1 MKKYITTFTILFL
14 TLFAFV
20 SCDTDATNGILSEI
34 VNSETEE
41 DFELIAVSANDNA
54 SIIYSVEDDGI
65 YLYQSDTT
73 SLERTLILDTSDY
86 LNVLYLY
93 LDYTNNRL
101 WFDYYDLIDSTTY
114 LAYLNTNDF
123 TQDPTTVS
131 YNGTFIEITSNG
143 YVIAKDTSTYYAF
156 DLDGYTSGTVSA
168 SVGETFG
175 SSTDSLD
182 DTIVVDDDTIIV
194 QTVEIIDEDDDK
206 NEFTFYIYDGKT
218 PIYTGSTTLD
228 YKVVAAVEET
238 AGSGKYFF
246 VTSDASL
253 YSYDINALSDKLT
266 QLFENDDDDYY
277 FNMESQKMFVN
288 GQYIVVFD
296 EDLYVLCYDID
307 ESDYAELDADD
318 LYLSEGFA
326 NTLSSTSDIVGIFP
340 VDNDSNN
347 FLDDNPNKYA
357 YYCYVATN
365 ENGYYFV
372 GMDTQALS
380 DDDSDYSESES
391 LSFTLVTE

>member
-1 MKKYITTFTILFL
+1 MKKYFTIFTVLFI

-41 DFELIAVSANDNA
+41 DFELIAVSANDDA

-65 YLYQSDTT
+65 YQSDTT

-86 LNVLYLY
+86 LNVFYLY
-93 LDYTNNRL
+93 LDENNSRL
-101 WFDYYDLIDSTTY
+101 WFNYYDLDDSTTY
-114 LAYLNTNDF
+114 LAYMDPNDSAI
-123 TQDPTTVS
+123 DPTTVS
-131 YNGTFIEITSNG
+131 YDGTFIEITSNG
-143 YVIAKDTSTYYAF
+143 YVIAKDDNDYYAF
-156 DLDGYTSGTVSA
+156 DLDGYSIGDTVSA
-168 SVGETFG
+168 DVTFG
-175 SSTDSLD
+175 SSSDSLD

-194 QTVEIIDEDDDK
+194 QTVEIIDEDDDE
-206 NEFTFYIYDGKT
+206 NEFTFYIYDGT
-218 PIYTGSTTLD
+218 DDFTGSETLD
-228 YKVVAAVEET
+228 YKVIAAVDDT
-238 AGSGKYFF
+238 DDSGNYFF

-253 YSYDINALSDKLT
+253 YSYETTTETLDQI
-266 QLFENDDDDYY
+266 FENDDDDYY

-296 EDLYVLCYDID
+296 EDLYVLCYDIELD
-307 ESDYAELDADD
+307 ESDYSDLDADD

-326 NTLSSTSDIVGIFP
+326 NTLSSTSDIVGIFS
-340 VDNDSNN
+340 VDDDDNDY
-347 FLDDNPNKYA
+347 LDDDYT
-357 YYCYVATN
+357 YYFYVATN

-372 GMDTQALS
+372 GMKDDALS

>member
-1 MKKYITTFTILFL
+1 MKKYFTIFTVLFI
-14 TLFAFV
+14 TLFAFI

-41 DFELIAVSANDNA
+41 DFELIAVSANDDA

-65 YLYQSDTT
+65 YQSDTT

-86 LNVLYLY
+86 LNVFYLY
-93 LDYTNNRL
+93 LDDTNDRL
-101 WFDYYDLIDSTTY
+101 WFNYYDLDDSTTY
-114 LAYLNTNDF
+114 LAYMDPSDSAT
-123 TQDPTTVS
+123 DPTTVS
-131 YNGTFIEITSNG
+131 YDGTFIEITSNG
-143 YVIAKDTSTYYAF
+143 YVIGKDTTYYASS
-156 DLDGYTSGTVSA
+156 LDDYDDSGSISA
-168 SVGETFG
+168 DITFG
-175 SSTDSLD
+175 SSSDSLD

-194 QTVEIIDEDDDK
+194 QTVEIIDEDDDE
-206 NEFTFYIYDGKT
+206 NEFTFYIYDGNGT
-218 PIYTGSTTLD
+218 TISTGSTTLD
-228 YKVVAAVEET
+228 YKVIAAVEDT
-238 AGSGKYFF
+238 DDSGKYFF
-246 VTSDASL
+246 VTSDASF
-253 YSYDINALSDKLT
+253 YSYDINSSSDKLN

-307 ESDYAELDADD
+307 ESDYSDLDADD

-326 NTLSSTSDIVGIFP
+326 NTLSSTSDIVGIFA
-340 VDNDSNN
+340 VDDDDNDY
-347 FLDDNPNKYA
+347 LDDDDDYDF
-357 YYCYVATN
+357 YCYVATN

-372 GMDTQALS
+372 GMKEDALS

>member
-41 DFELIAVSANDNA
+41 DFELIAVSAKDDA

-65 YLYQSDTT
+65 YQSDTT

-86 LNVLYLY
+86 LNVFYLY
-93 LDYTNNRL
+93 LDETNSRL
-101 WFDYYDLIDSTTY
+101 WFDYYDLDDSKTY
-114 LAYLNTNDF
+114 LAYLDTTDF
-123 TQDPTTVS
+123 TQAPTKVS
-131 YNGTFIEITSNG
+131 YDGTFIEITSNG
-143 YVIAKDTSTYYAF
+143 YVLAKDTSNYYAF
-156 DLDGYTSGTVSA
+156 DLDGYTSGNTVSA
-168 SVGETFG
+168 EETFG
-175 SSTDSLD
+175 SSSDSLD
-182 DTIVVDDDTIIV
+182 GTIVVDDDTIIV

-206 NEFTFYIYDGKT
+206 NEFTFYIYDGIT
-218 PIYTGSTTLD
+218 IGSETLD
-228 YKVVAAVEET
+228 YKVVAAVDDT
-238 AGSGKYFF
+238 SDSGKYFF

-253 YSYDINALSDKLT
+253 YSYNTSGSGTLNQI
-266 QLFENDDDDYY
+266 FENDDDDYY

-288 GQYIVVFD
+288 NQYIVVFD
-296 EDLYVLCYDID
+296 EDLYVLCYDIE
-307 ESDYAELDADD
+307 ESDYSDIDADD

-326 NTLSSTSDIVGIFP
+326 NTLSSTSDIVGIFT
-340 VDNDSNN
+340 VADDNNDY
-347 FLDDNPNKYA
+347 LDDDYSD
-357 YYCYVATN
+357 YFYVATN

>member
-41 DFELIAVSANDNA
+41 EFELIAVSADDDA
-54 SIIYSVEDDGI
+54 SIIYSIEDDGI
-65 YLYQSDTT
+65 YQSDTT

-86 LNVLYLY
+86 LNAFYLY
-93 LDYTNNRL
+93 LDDTKNRL
-101 WFDYYDLIDSTTY
+101 WFDYYDLDDSTTY
-114 LAYLNTNDF
+114 LAYLDTTDF
-123 TQDPTTVS
+123 TQDATTVD
-131 YNGTFIEITSNG
+131 YPGTFIEITSNG
-143 YVIAKDTSTYYAF
+143 YVIGKDSTYYASS
-156 DLDGYTSGTVSA
+156 LDSYNSGTISA
-168 SVGETFG
+168 DATFG
-175 SSTDSLD
+175 SSSDSLD

-194 QTVEIIDEDDDK
+194 QTVEIIDEDDDE
-206 NEFTFYIYDGKT
+206 NEFTFYIYDGTTK
-218 PIYTGSTTLD
+218 YAGSETLD
-228 YKVVAAVEET
+228 YKVVAAVDDT
-238 AGSGKYFF
+238 SDSGLYYF

-253 YSYDINALSDKLT
+253 YSYETSTETLD

-277 FNMESQKMFVN
+277 FNMESQKMFVDD
-288 GQYIVVFD
+288 QYIVVFD

-307 ESDYAELDADD
+307 MDETDYSDIDADD

-326 NTLSSTSDIVGIFP
+326 NTLSSTSDIVGIFA
-340 VDNDSNN
+340 VDDDDNDY
-347 FLDDNPNKYA
+347 LDDDYT
-357 YYCYVATN
+357 YDFYVATN

>member
-1 MKKYITTFTILFL
+1 MKKYFTIFTVLFI
-14 TLFAFV
+14 TLFAFI

-41 DFELIAVSANDNA
+41 DFELIAVSANDDA

-65 YLYQSDTT
+65 YQSDTT

-86 LNVLYLY
+86 LNVFYLY
-93 LDYTNNRL
+93 LDDTNDRL
-101 WFDYYDLIDSTTY
+101 WFNYYDLDDSTTY
-114 LAYLNTNDF
+114 LAYMDPSDSAT
-123 TQDPTTVS
+123 DPTTVS
-131 YNGTFIEITSNG
+131 YDGTFIEITSNG
-143 YVIAKDTSTYYAF
+143 YVIGKDTTYYASS
-156 DLDGYTSGTVSA
+156 LDDYDDSGSISA
-168 SVGETFG
+168 DITFG
-175 SSTDSLD
+175 SSSDSLD

-194 QTVEIIDEDDDK
+194 QTVEIIDEDDDE
-206 NEFTFYIYDGKT
+206 NEFTFYIYDGNGT
-218 PIYTGSTTLD
+218 TISTGSTTLD
-228 YKVVAAVEET
+228 YKVIAAVEDT
-238 AGSGKYFF
+238 GDPGLYFF
-246 VTSDASL
+246 VTSDASF
-253 YSYDINALSDKLT
+253 YSYDINSLSDKLN

-296 EDLYVLCYDID
+296 EDLYVLCYDTELD
-307 ESDYAELDADD
+307 ESDYSDLDADD

-326 NTLSSTSDIVGIFP
+326 NTLSSTSDIVGIFA
-340 VDNDSNN
+340 VDDDDNDY
-347 FLDDNPNKYA
+347 LDDDDDYDF
-357 YYCYVATN
+357 YCYVATN

-372 GMDTQALS
+372 GMDKEALS